1 MTMKQVR
8 TNLNSILFILLCM
21 SVSVIHG
28 QADNNS
34 DVIPQFSKTAL
45 STSVDETT
53 EKFSAT
59 FYQDSTTI
67 PVATGG
73 STNAGNIF
81 LSLLV
86 PGLGEYAAGN
96 KKAAKF
102 FFGTEI
108 LLWSGFYGSQ
118 TYLNVLQDDL
128 ESYAARHAGVVD
140 ADSKGDQYWIDIGLS
155 PDIYAFNANKL
166 LERDLDGRYEENR
179 NNEWVWDSEDNQI
192 SYAQKRIDRV
202 DWKKNANL
210 IIGGLV
216 LNRIISAI
224 DVIRIVRKNRNLE
237 NQARQ
242 SYLNLRYSE
251 LAHEGKAL
259 RMNLTVLF

>member
-1 MTMKQVR
+1 MTMRQVVA
-8 TNLNSILFILLCM
+8 NLNSILFFLLCM
-21 SVSVIHG
+21 SISSAYG
-28 QADNNS
+28 QADKNS
-34 DVIPQFSKTAL
+34 DITPQFSRAAL
-45 STSVDETT
+45 STSFDEAA
-53 EKFSAT
+53 EGFSANL
-59 FYQDSTTI
+59 YQDSTTM
-67 PVATGG
+67 PEASGG
-73 STNAGNIF
+73 STSAGNIF

-108 LLWSGFYGSQ
+108 LLWSGFYASQ

-128 ESYAARHAGVVD
+128 ESYAARHAGVID
-140 ADSKGDQYWIDIGLS
+140 ADGKGDQYWIDIGLS
-155 PDIYAFNANKL
+155 PDIYTFNANKL

-179 NNEWVWDSEDNQI
+179 DNEWVWDSEDNQI
-192 SYAQKRIDRV
+192 TYAQKRIDRV

-210 IIGGLV
+210 IVGGLV

-242 SYLNLRYSE
+242 SYLNLRYTE
-251 LAHEGKAL
+251 LANEGKAL